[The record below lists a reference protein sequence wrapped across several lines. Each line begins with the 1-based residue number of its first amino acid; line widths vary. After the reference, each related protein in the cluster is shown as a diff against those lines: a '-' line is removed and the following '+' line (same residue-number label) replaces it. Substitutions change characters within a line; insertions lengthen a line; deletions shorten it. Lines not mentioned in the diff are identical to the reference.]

1 MRSVEKESFL
11 KSFLLFL
18 SSLTL
23 LMATLFYN
31 FYIKEQINLE
41 QRIFSQMRL
50 CSFDLKCKDLEID
63 FADAKKSELYVLK
76 KDEKELYAYFPI
88 PGSNL
93 YVLKIS
99 YLKERYSKDLA
110 KIRRELFLEF
120 FAIFIVLI
128 LLSVLFS
135 FYALHPLRDALKLT
149 EEFIRDILHDF
160 NTPLSIVRLNVRMLK
175 RDSSNSKKIERIEQA
190 VDTLLRLQNNLRSYI
205 GGYELKKEIFLL
217 DELLKERVELIEK
230 AFGHLKFDLQVEPL
244 KIVANRDG
252 MIRIIDNILSNA
264 AKYNK
269 RDGSVTVKLISDPA
283 KLLIEDTGIGI
294 KYPNRAFKRFYKESD
309 RGIGIGLHI
318 VKKLCEEMEIDIE
331 LKSRVGEGTIV
342 TLFLDKVTVS

>member
-1 MRSVEKESFL
+1 MRRVEKESFL

-31 FYIKEQINLE
+31 LYTREQINLDN
-41 QRIFSQMRL
+41 RIFSQMRL

-76 KDEKELYAYFPI
+76 KDDKALFAYFPI
-88 PGSNL
+88 PGSSQ
-93 YVLKIS
+93 YVLQIS
-99 YLKERYSKDLA
+99 YLSEKYREDLA
-110 KIRRELFLEF
+110 KIQKELLFEF

-135 FYALHPLRDALKLT
+135 FYALHPLREALKLT

-175 RDSSNSKKIERIEQA
+175 KDCPQSTKIDRIEQA
-190 VDTLLRLQNNLRSYI
+190 VETLLRLQNNLRSYI
-205 GGYELKKEIFLL
+205 GGHELQKEVFSL
-217 DELLKERVELIEK
+217 DELLKERVQLIER
-230 AFGHLKFDLQVEPL
+230 AFSHLKFDLQISPL
-244 KIVANRDG
+244 KIVANKDA

-269 RDGSVTVKLISDPA
+269 KDGSITVKLIPDLD
-283 KLLIEDTGIGI
+283 KLIIEDTGIGI
-294 KYPNRAFKRFYKESD
+294 EYPHKVFERFYKEND

-318 VKKLCEEMEIDIE
+318 VKKLCDEMNIDIE
-331 LKSRVGEGTIV
+331 LKSKKDEGTTV
-342 TLFLDKVTVS
+342 TLFLDKVTFS